1 MSNGR
6 RHITPT
12 SRIGRHIAAVA
23 ITLIALTACHY
34 LPPLGGIRGGLSG
47 RLGGGIDSLVNSRP
61 DSALTL
67 LNSIARDT
75 AKMSRRDLMRYYLL
89 RTNAEN
95 KCDTV
100 LTARHAALMRRVCDY
115 YDRHSFK
122 REANNRMLAHYLLG
136 RCYDDMGEAPLALE
150 EFHNAENAADTT
162 DIDCDFHQLS
172 LIHSQCGSIYSSLY
186 MLRQDLEELKKAAY
200 YAKLCN
206 DTISYLT
213 YEDLIANVYGNLG
226 IHDSLI
232 SIKQELSSQFKQM
245 GRKDLSA
252 ISTGSCA
259 YAFIQ
264 KGKLKE
270 AKKCMDEY
278 EKESGMFF
286 ANGDIRP
293 GHEIYYFTKGVFYM
307 AVDRLDSAELF
318 FRKNLALSR
327 NSNARI
333 SAMQGLSDLYR
344 KKNNNDSVAKYS
356 TLCYELNDSVYKESE
371 VKVLLSL
378 KASFDYSRLQKSEA
392 KKQEQ
397 LEKEQQRKRV
407 LLLIAIVI
415 ILLSSFIIQKIWK
428 NRRLRID
435 ELNEQLLQYAH
446 DKQDL
451 QEKTKEMEVLR
462 LAVGNLKRESLR
474 LKKQSDN
481 LRKDREATSKENR
494 DLAHKNKESLLH
506 ADALQ
511 KIIDKNELVIEN
523 LTKKILQY
531 EADNPLFK
539 VRSSSLNSL
548 ANSDAFIPF
557 AEYLRNRKVI
567 PSIKDW
573 NCLLEK
579 VQDEMPG
586 FKTFLLDRN
595 RLKMEDY
602 KLCVLVMLNCSPS
615 DICSILNMHFPHVSK
630 TRKKLLRE
638 VFNKDGKP
646 EEFDETLRTIF

>member
-1 MSNGR
+1 M
-6 RHITPT
+6 
-12 SRIGRHIAAVA
+12 
-23 ITLIALTACHY
+23 
-34 LPPLGGIRGGLSG
+34 
-47 RLGGGIDSLVNSRP
+47 
-61 DSALTL
+61 
-67 LNSIARDT
+67 ARDT

-115 YDRHSFK
+115 YDNTTSTR

-136 RCYDDMGEAPLALE
+136 RCYDDMGEAPAALE

-186 MLRQDLEELKKAAY
+186 MLRQDLEELKKAAH

-259 YAFIQ
+259 YAFVQ

-307 AVDRLDSAELF
+307 AVDWLDSAELF

-344 KKNNNDSVAKYS
+344 KKNINDSVAKYS

-378 KASFDYSRLQKSEA
+378 KSSFDYSRLQKSEA

-428 NRRLRID
+428 NRMLRID
-435 ELNEQLLQYAH
+435 ELNKKLLQYAH

-462 LAVGNLKRESLR
+462 LAVGNLKEESLR

-481 LRKDREATSKENR
+481 LRKDREAVSKENR

-531 EADNPLFK
+531 ENDNPLFK
-539 VRSSSLNSL
+539 ARSSSLNSL

-579 VQDEMPG
+579 VQKEMPG

-615 DICSILNMHFPHVSK
+615 DICSILDMHFPNVSK
-630 TRKKLLRE
+630 TRKRLLRE

>member
-1 MSNGR
+1 M
-6 RHITPT
+6 
-12 SRIGRHIAAVA
+12 
-23 ITLIALTACHY
+23 
-34 LPPLGGIRGGLSG
+34 G
-47 RLGGGIDSLVNSRP
+47 RLGEVDSLVNARP

-75 AKMSRRDLMRYYLL
+75 AEMSRRDLMRYYLL

-115 YDRHSFK
+115 YDRHSSPRGG
-122 REANNRMLAHYLLG
+122 REGAMLAHYLLG
-136 RCYDDMGEAPLALE
+136 RCYDDMGEAPAALE

-186 MLRQDLEELKKAAY
+186 MLRQDLEELKKAAH

-259 YAFIQ
+259 YAFVQ

-378 KASFDYSRLQKSEA
+378 KSSFDYSRLQKSEA

-397 LEKEQQRKRV
+397 LAKEQQRKRV
-407 LLLIAIVI
+407 LFLIVI
-415 ILLSSFIIQKIWK
+415 TIVLLSGFIIQKIWK
-428 NRRLRID
+428 NRKLRIE
-435 ELNEQLLQYAH
+435 ELNGKKVSVEEALDIFQELDVDVFQELFDAFCDQRASCSFS
-446 DKQDL
+446 KTVTCPECGQDL
-451 QEKTKEMEVLR
+451 
-462 LAVGNLKRESLR
+462 
-474 LKKQSDN
+474 
-481 LRKDREATSKENR
+481 
-494 DLAHKNKESLLH
+494 
-506 ADALQ
+506 
-511 KIIDKNELVIEN
+511 
-523 LTKKILQY
+523 
-531 EADNPLFK
+531 
-539 VRSSSLNSL
+539 
-548 ANSDAFIPF
+548 
-557 AEYLRNRKVI
+557 
-567 PSIKDW
+567 
-573 NCLLEK
+573 
-579 VQDEMPG
+579 
-586 FKTFLLDRN
+586 
-595 RLKMEDY
+595 
-602 KLCVLVMLNCSPS
+602 
-615 DICSILNMHFPHVSK
+615 HF
-630 TRKKLLRE
+630 
-638 VFNKDGKP
+638 
-646 EEFDETLRTIF
+646 EFDNISSFFPQSWGV

>member
-1 MSNGR
+1 MSNSRR

-12 SRIGRHIAAVA
+12 CRIGRHIAAVA

-34 LPPLGGIRGGLSG
+34 LPPFGGIRGRLSG
-47 RLGGGIDSLVNSRP
+47 RLGGAIDTLVNARP

-67 LNSIARDT
+67 LNGIAQDT

-115 YDRHSFK
+115 YDRHSSPRGG
-122 REANNRMLAHYLLG
+122 REGAMLAHYLLG

-186 MLRQDLEELKKAAY
+186 MLRQDLEELKKAAH

-293 GHEIYYFTKGVFYM
+293 GHEIYYFTKGFFYM

-392 KKQEQ
+392 KK
-397 LEKEQQRKRV
+397 LSQRKWTPPRSFSKQK
-407 LLLIAIVI
+407 AGSRAST
-415 ILLSSFIIQKIWK
+415 SSAPWW
-428 NRRLRID
+428 
-435 ELNEQLLQYAH
+435 A
-446 DKQDL
+446 
-451 QEKTKEMEVLR
+451 
-462 LAVGNLKRESLR
+462 
-474 LKKQSDN
+474 
-481 LRKDREATSKENR
+481 
-494 DLAHKNKESLLH
+494 
-506 ADALQ
+506 
-511 KIIDKNELVIEN
+511 
-523 LTKKILQY
+523 
-531 EADNPLFK
+531 
-539 VRSSSLNSL
+539 
-548 ANSDAFIPF
+548 
-557 AEYLRNRKVI
+557 RNR
-567 PSIKDW
+567 
-573 NCLLEK
+573 
-579 VQDEMPG
+579 
-586 FKTFLLDRN
+586 
-595 RLKMEDY
+595 
-602 KLCVLVMLNCSPS
+602 
-615 DICSILNMHFPHVSK
+615 
-630 TRKKLLRE
+630 
-638 VFNKDGKP
+638 
-646 EEFDETLRTIF
+646 